1 MRLSRIAVLIV
12 LVLSLG
18 VVLAQELKPVTLTW
32 IAGGVGGGWYAHAG
46 AVAALINAKEPKISI
61 KVIPG
66 GGVVNPVR
74 VSMGEAD
81 LGWGITFV
89 DRWRSKVPHRSMR
102 NRILMSDRSVATSVI
117 IRSTLWPTPRVD

>member
-1 MRLSRIAVLIV
+1 MRLSRIAVVVL

-18 VVLAQELKPVTLTW
+18 TVLAQELKPITLTW
-32 IAGGVGGGWYAHAG
+32 IAGGVGGGWYAQAG
-46 AVAALINAKEPKISI
+46 AIAALINAKEPKISI

-89 DRWRSKVPHRSMR
+89 DKMALEGAAPLYEKPNPKVRSIGGYFGYYQIH
-102 NRILMSDRSVATSVI
+102 
-117 IRSTLWPTPRVD
+117 